1 MKNNTLE
8 EISEQLN
15 KSKEVAIFCHVRPDG
30 DTLGSGLALCLALN
44 NAGKKAFVFCAGSKE
59 VFTCKILT

>member
-44 NAGKKAFVFCAGSKE
+44 NAGKKAFVFCE
-59 VFTCKILT
+59 D